1 MLVFD
6 RYGLLAL
13 ECHYILDMVSMWEH
27 VNRTYCSDDVVPAED
42 LKVAGL

>member
-13 ECHYILDMVSMWEH
+13 QCHDILDMVSMWEH
-27 VNRTYCSDDVVPAED
+27 VYRTYCSDHIVLAED
-42 LKVAGL
+42 LEVAGL

>member
-13 ECHYILDMVSMWEH
+13 ECHYILDMVSVREH
-27 VNRTYCSDDVVPAED
+27 VYRTYGCDHIVLAED
-42 LKVAGL
+42 LEVASL